1 MPVNKRLKV
10 LWAAPER
17 ISFPLDVSMS
27 TKYELLSKH
36 VDAHVLVWSDGYRL
50 KVRRLNTTYFYLI
63 PQFGKCYL
71 LRIMLLYP
79 FILYPFVFWL
89 LISKKFDV
97 VLIRPGLQ
105 GIISA
110 LVRRFSFLFGT
121 GFSLLVEAFGDWI
134 EVPLVS
140 TGKRLRWLNRRFL
153 EVISRFI
160 LTSADML
167 RAESVSTMDKMR
179 KFAPQQ
185 PYAIFPR
192 VHLELFLDLNV
203 KPVTKDSNTFT
214 VLYVGELIK
223 LKGVDHLLAALQRV
237 YREYSQVRVT
247 IIGDGDCRTE
257 LGRMAEEMD
266 IADCVEFT
274 GFLKPEKVK
283 EHMLKSDVLVLP
295 SMTEGL
301 PRVIIEAM
309 AVGLPV
315 IATDVGSVK
324 ELVKDGENGFL
335 VQPMDVDALT
345 KALLNLA
352 GNRERA
358 KKMGLNSQRL
368 IQEAGDLYTMEGY
381 ARRYIDTL
389 SKVYQMKH
397 GNN

>member
-1 MPVNKRLKV
+1 MKKRLIV

-17 ISFPLDVSMS
+17 ISFPLDVSLS

-36 VDAHVLVWSDGYRL
+36 VEAHVLVWSDGYKL
-50 KVRRLNTTYFYLI
+50 KTRRLNSTYFYLI
-63 PQFGKCYL
+63 PQFRNLFL
-71 LRIMLLYP
+71 LRIMLVYP
-79 FILYPFVFWL
+79 FILYPFTFWL
-89 LISKKFDV
+89 LISKKIDV

-110 LVRRFSFLFGT
+110 LVKRCSFLFGT
-121 GFSLLVEAFGDWI
+121 SFSLLVEAFGDWI
-134 EVPLVS
+134 EVPLTS
-140 TGKRLRWLNRRFL
+140 TNKWLRWLYRRFL
-153 EVISRFI
+153 EMISKFS

-167 RAESVSTMDKMR
+167 RAESLSTMNKMR
-179 KFAPQQ
+179 KFAPLK
-185 PYAIFPR
+185 PYSIFPR

-203 KPVTKDSNTFT
+203 KPTTKDSNTFT

-223 LKGVDHLLAALQRV
+223 LKGVNHLLTAFQRV
-237 YREYSQVRVT
+237 YREYSQVRLT
-247 IIGDGDCRTE
+247 IIGDGECRTE
-257 LGRMAEEMD
+257 LARMSEEMG
-266 IADCVEFT
+266 IADNVDFT

-309 AVGLPV
+309 AVGLPI

-335 VQPMDVDALT
+335 VKPMDIDALT
-345 KALLNLA
+345 KTILNLT

-358 KKMGLNSQRL
+358 KKMGSKSQQL
-368 IQEAGDLYTMEGY
+368 VQKAGDLYTMEGY

-389 SKVYQMKH
+389 YKVSKMKH
-397 GNN
+397 RNN

>member
-1 MPVNKRLKV
+1 MKKRLIV

-17 ISFPLDVSMS
+17 ISFPLDVSLS

-36 VDAHVLVWSDGYRL
+36 VEAHVLVWSDGYKL
-50 KVRRLNTTYFYLI
+50 KTRRLNSTYFYLI
-63 PQFGKCYL
+63 PQFRNLFL
-71 LRIMLLYP
+71 LRIMLVYP
-79 FILYPFVFWL
+79 FILYPFTFWL
-89 LISKKFDV
+89 LISKKIDV

-110 LVRRFSFLFGT
+110 LVKRCSFLFGT
-121 GFSLLVEAFGDWI
+121 SFSLLVEAFGDWI
-134 EVPLVS
+134 EVPLTS
-140 TGKRLRWLNRRFL
+140 TSKWLRWLYRRFL
-153 EVISRFI
+153 EMISKFS

-167 RAESVSTMDKMR
+167 RAESVSTMNKMR
-179 KFAPQQ
+179 KFAPLK
-185 PYAIFPR
+185 PYSIFPR

-203 KPVTKDSNTFT
+203 KPTTKDSNTFT

-223 LKGVDHLLAALQRV
+223 LKGVNHLLTAFQRV
-237 YREYSQVRVT
+237 YREYSQVKLT
-247 IIGDGDCRTE
+247 IIGDGECRTE
-257 LGRMAEEMD
+257 LARMSEEMG
-266 IADCVEFT
+266 IADNVDFT

-309 AVGLPV
+309 AVGLPI

-335 VQPMDVDALT
+335 VKPMDIDALT
-345 KALLNLA
+345 KTILNLT

-358 KKMGLNSQRL
+358 KKMGSKSQQL
-368 IQEAGDLYTMEGY
+368 VQKAGDLYTMEGY

-389 SKVYQMKH
+389 YKVSKMKH
-397 GNN
+397 RNN

>member
-1 MPVNKRLKV
+1 MKKHLKV
-10 LWAAPER
+10 LWANPER
-17 ISFPLDVSMS
+17 IPFPLDVSMS

-36 VDAHVLVWSDGYRL
+36 IEPHVLVWADVNRL

-63 PQFGKCYL
+63 PQFRKFHL
-71 LRIMLLYP
+71 LQIMLAYP
-79 FILYPFVFWL
+79 LILYPFVFWL

-110 LVRRFSFLFGT
+110 LVKRFSFLFGT
-121 GFSLLVEAFGDWI
+121 SFSLLIEAFGDWI

-140 TGKRLRWLNRRFL
+140 TNKWLRWLYRRFL
-153 EVISRFI
+153 EVISRFS

-167 RAESVSTMDKMR
+167 RAESVSTMNKMR
-179 KFAPQQ
+179 KFAPLK
-185 PYAIFPR
+185 PYSTFPR

-203 KPVTKDSNTFT
+203 KPTTKDSNTFT

-223 LKGVDHLLAALQRV
+223 LKGVSHLLSAFQRV
-237 YREYSQVRVT
+237 YREYSQVRLT
-247 IIGDGDCRTE
+247 IIGDGECRTG

-295 SMTEGL
+295 SVTEGL

-309 AVGLPV
+309 AVGLPI

-335 VQPMDVDALT
+335 VQPMDIDALMKT
-345 KALLNLA
+345 IQNLT

-389 SKVYQMKH
+389 YKVYQMKH
-397 GNN
+397 SNN

>member
-1 MPVNKRLKV
+1 MKKRLIV

-17 ISFPLDVSMS
+17 ISFPLDVSLS

-36 VDAHVLVWSDGYRL
+36 VEAHVLVWSDGYKL
-50 KVRRLNTTYFYLI
+50 KTRRLNSTYFYLI
-63 PQFGKCYL
+63 PQFRNLFL
-71 LRIMLLYP
+71 LRIMLVYP
-79 FILYPFVFWL
+79 FILYPFTFWL
-89 LISKKFDV
+89 LISKKIDV

-110 LVRRFSFLFGT
+110 LVKRCSFLFGT
-121 GFSLLVEAFGDWI
+121 SFSLLIEAFGDWI

-140 TGKRLRWLNRRFL
+140 TNKWLRWLYRRFL
-153 EVISRFI
+153 EVISRFS

-179 KFAPQQ
+179 KFAPQK
-185 PYAIFPR
+185 PYSIFPR

-203 KPVTKDSNTFT
+203 KPVTKDSNMFT

-223 LKGVDHLLAALQRV
+223 LKGVNHLLTAFQRV
-237 YREYSQVRVT
+237 YREYSQVRLT
-247 IIGDGDCRTE
+247 IIGDGDCRAE
-257 LGRMAEEMD
+257 LGRMTEEMD
-266 IADCVEFT
+266 IADNVEFT
-274 GFLKPEKVK
+274 DFLKPEKVK

-309 AVGLPV
+309 AVGLPI

-324 ELVKDGENGFL
+324 ELVKDGGNGFL
-335 VQPMDVDALT
+335 VQPVDIDALT
-345 KALLNLA
+345 KAIFNLA
-352 GNRERA
+352 GDRERA
-358 KKMGLNSQRL
+358 KKMGFNSKRL

-389 SKVYQMKH
+389 YKVYQMNH
-397 GNN
+397 SDN